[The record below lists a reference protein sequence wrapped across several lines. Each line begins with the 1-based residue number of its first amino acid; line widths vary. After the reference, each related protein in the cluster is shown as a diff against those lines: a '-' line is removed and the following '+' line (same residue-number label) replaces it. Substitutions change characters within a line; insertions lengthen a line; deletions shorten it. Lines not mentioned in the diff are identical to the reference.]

1 MDELDLAILGF
12 LQSDGRKP
20 FTEIASQLNVSEGTV
35 RNRVTRLME
44 EKALK
49 IVGVVDP
56 AKMGYQVSALIGVS
70 ISGGNIEQVAKKA
83 AIFDEVSDVVMVS
96 GEFDLIISVYCDDG
110 EHLSEF
116 LSQKL
121 RLVEGVSH
129 TQTFV
134 ILRNFKTTNHLSPIN
149 RE

>member
-1 MDELDLAILGF
+1 MDELDLAILEF

-20 FTEIASQLNVSEGTV
+20 FTEIANQLNVSEGTV
-35 RNRVTRLME
+35 RNRVTRLMDE
-44 EKALK
+44 NALQ

-70 ISGGNIEQVAKKA
+70 ISGGNIEQVARKA
-83 AIFDEVSDVVMVS
+83 AVFGEVSDVVMVS
-96 GEFDLIISVYCDDG
+96 GEFDLMISVYCKDG
-110 EHLSEF
+110 EHLSDF

-121 RLVEGVSH
+121 RSVEGVTH

-134 ILRNFKTTNHLSPIN
+134 ILRNFKNTNHLSPIN
-149 RE
+149 LE